1 VGRATAEKV
10 ISQMINE
17 VTVRC
22 DVEGGMK
29 TWDGGAP
36 GVVANEAET
45 FGLQNLQTAVV
56 GG

>member
-1 VGRATAEKV
+1 MGRATAEKV